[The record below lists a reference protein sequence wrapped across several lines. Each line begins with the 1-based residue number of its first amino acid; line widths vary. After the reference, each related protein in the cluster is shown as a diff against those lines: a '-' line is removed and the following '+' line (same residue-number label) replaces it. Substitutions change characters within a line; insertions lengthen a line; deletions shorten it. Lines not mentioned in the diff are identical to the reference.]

1 MCAQSNQGKIKKIDF
16 TQYRRHVDHKIEMKS
31 KKNASDYDKMLDIQ
45 TVLTNRSK
53 IDIKVLNKYMYQKYC
68 YDYINMR

>member
-1 MCAQSNQGKIKKIDF
+1 
-16 TQYRRHVDHKIEMKS
+16 MKS
-31 KKNASDYDKMLDIQ
+31 KLNASDYDKMPDIQ

-53 IDIKVLNKYMYQKYC
+53 IDITVLNKYMYQKYC

>member
-1 MCAQSNQGKIKKIDF
+1 
-16 TQYRRHVDHKIEMKS
+16 MKS

-68 YDYINMR
+68 NGYINMR

>member
-1 MCAQSNQGKIKKIDF
+1 MHSQIKVKLKRLILHN
-16 TQYRRHVDHKIEMKS
+16 TEDHKIEMKS